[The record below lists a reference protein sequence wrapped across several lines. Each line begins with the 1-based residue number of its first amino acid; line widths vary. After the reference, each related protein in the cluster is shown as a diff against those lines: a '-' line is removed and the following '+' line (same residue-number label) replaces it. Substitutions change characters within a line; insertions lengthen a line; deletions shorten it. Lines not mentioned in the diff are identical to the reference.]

1 MENEAAFNIRKF
13 KELRGYSDN
22 DDFQQPSHLI
32 PKINT
37 KLIPIL
43 KNNFMNSKDN
53 KNISTKKY
61 NL

>member
-1 MENEAAFNIRKF
+1 MENEAAFKIGKF
-13 KELRGYSDN
+13 KELRGCFDN

-32 PKINT
+32 PKIHT

-43 KNNFMNSKDN
+43 KNNVMNSKEN
-53 KNISTKKY
+53 QNISTKKY